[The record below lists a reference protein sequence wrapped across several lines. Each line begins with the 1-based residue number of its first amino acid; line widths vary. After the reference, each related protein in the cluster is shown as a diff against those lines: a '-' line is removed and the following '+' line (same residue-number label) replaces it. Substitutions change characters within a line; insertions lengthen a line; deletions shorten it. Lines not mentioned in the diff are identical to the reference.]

1 MQVHIET
8 FTVRK
13 RFALTISRGTTAPST
28 NLWVKLAHEGIEGWG
43 EASPFSTGSRPQTTE
58 ILLAALQEVAPLL
71 EKFTPFDRQKNR
83 TSINRGQLTLSRPRR
98 HRHGNARLAGQKS
111 RLAAV
116 ENVGIRSI
124 AHRPHLRHNRH

>member
-1 MQVHIET
+1 MHLQIET

-13 RFALTISRGTTAPST
+13 RFALTISRGTTAQST

-58 ILLAALQEVAPLL
+58 ILLAALQEVAPML
-71 EKFTPFDRQKNR
+71 EKFTPFDRQK
-83 TSINRGQLTLSRPRR
+83 IEQVLTEANLPSGRPCR

-111 RLAAV
+111 RVAAV